1 MYYFLCKNISHYIFK
16 RSKTSSVLFKNI
28 SNFGKDLPCLHSLFF
43 QVTPHYLATMTEK
56 KEHNLEVNATE
67 NTDRRSKDKSTPEKV
82 IKKKMEKTKEEEG
95 EMDPHLYYEN
105 RSKIIL
111 EQKKNGLN
119 PYPHKF
125 QQTITIPEFIEKYK
139 SLQDGEHLNDVSL
152 QITGR
157 IMRVSSSGQKLR
169 FFDLV
174 GDGEKIQV
182 LANYT
187 FHDHEKSNF
196 SECYDKIR
204 RGDIVGIKGFPG
216 KSKKGELSIFPKE
229 TTLLSTCLHMLPMKH
244 GLKDTETRYRQRY
257 LDLLIN
263 ESSRNVFLT
272 RAKIINYLRQ
282 FLNDRGFLEVET
294 PMMNLI
300 AGGANAKPFI
310 THHND
315 LNIDLFLRVA
325 PELYLKMLIVGGL
338 DRVYEIG
345 KMFRNE
351 GIDQSHN
358 PEFTSCEFYWAYA
371 DFHDLIK
378 WSEEFFSSLV
388 YTLNGSYKVLYNKDG
403 YDKDPVEID
412 FTPPYPKLSLVEEIE
427 KMANVKLEQPYDSK
441 ETIEKMITIL
451 KSNNLEL
458 PQPPTAAKLLDHL
471 ASHFLENKYV
481 DKPFFIIEHPQ
492 IMSPLAKY
500 HRSKPGLTERLE
512 MFICGKEVL
521 NAYTELNDPFK
532 QKECFQDQQKDRDMG
547 DTEAFELDSAFCTSL
562 EYALPPTG
570 GLGIGIDR
578 LTMFLTNKL
587 TIKDVILFPTMK
599 PAVN

>member
-1 MYYFLCKNISHYIFK
+1 MRYFLFRNIRFYYCRRAKRNFFHFENRTKFKKRFHLPNSCGLYFGQHYFITMAEK
-16 RSKTSSVLFKNI
+16 REVELE
-28 SNFGKDLPCLHSLFF
+28 SNLVDH
-43 QVTPHYLATMTEK
+43 
-56 KEHNLEVNATE
+56 
-67 NTDRRSKDKSTPEKV
+67 KSTVKN
-82 IKKKMEKTKEEEG
+82 KASKQKNEKTKEEEG
-95 EMDPHLYYEN
+95 EIDPRLYYEN
-105 RSKIIL
+105 RSEYIL
-111 EQKKNGLN
+111 NQKKNGVN

-125 QQTITIPEFIEKYK
+125 QQTITVPDFIEKYK
-139 SLQDGEHLNDVSL
+139 NLEDGEHLEDVTL
-152 QITGR
+152 QLTGR
-157 IMRVSSSGQKLR
+157 IIRVSSSSQKLR
-169 FFDLV
+169 FFDLI

-182 LANYT
+182 LANYS
-187 FHDHEKSNF
+187 FHDHSKSDF
-196 SECYDKIR
+196 METYDKIK

-216 KSKKGELSIFPKE
+216 KSKKGELSVFPKE
-229 TTLLSTCLHMLPMKH
+229 IQILSYCLHMLPMKH

-263 ESSRNVFLT
+263 ESSRNTFIT
-272 RAKIINYLRQ
+272 RSKIINYLRK

-294 PMMNLI
+294 PMMNLV

-315 LNIDLFLRVA
+315 LNLDLFLRIA
-325 PELYLKMLIVGGL
+325 PELYLKMLVVGGL
-338 DRVYEIG
+338 DKVYEIG

-358 PEFTSCEFYWAYA
+358 PEYTACEFYWAYA
-371 DFHDLIK
+371 DFYDLIK
-378 WSEEFFSSLV
+378 WSEDFFSSLV
-388 YTLNGSYKVLYNKDG
+388 YHINGSYKVVYNKDG
-403 YDKDPVEID
+403 YDKEPVEID
-412 FTPPYPKLSLVEEIE
+412 FTPPYPKLSLVEEVE
-427 KMANVKLEQPYDSK
+427 KMANVKLEQPFDSK
-441 ETIEKMITIL
+441 ETIEKMINIL
-451 KSNNLEL
+451 KENNVEL
-458 PQPPTAAKLLDHL
+458 PQPATAAKLLDQL

-532 QKECFQDQQKDRDMG
+532 QRECFADQQKDRDLG
-547 DTEAFELDSAFCTSL
+547 DTEAFQFDSAFCTSL

-578 LTMFLTNKL
+578 VTMFLSNKL

-599 PAVN
+599 PTTN